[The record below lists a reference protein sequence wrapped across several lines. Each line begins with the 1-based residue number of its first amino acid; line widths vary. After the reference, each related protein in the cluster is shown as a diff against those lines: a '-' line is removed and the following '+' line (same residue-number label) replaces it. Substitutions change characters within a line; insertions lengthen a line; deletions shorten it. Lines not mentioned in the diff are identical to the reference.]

1 MSPVRHHRPR
11 RLTAAITAAL
21 AVTAGTLAA
30 APAALATT
38 TVVSAPS
45 ATAEVIPFPLGSE
58 IVSAGAT
65 GFLSRNTAGE
75 YRWTRLADG
84 TSTVVA
90 SQAPVLAG
98 ASDVLVTTTGDRVL
112 RVQDMATGAAPADI
126 DLKALADGT
135 HTAFGAVGAT
145 VLTSVTTPAGAV
157 ELHLVGSAADGAVSN
172 RSVTGLPAGA
182 GSFTLASAAPGTAL
196 VGFRADGTSRFAV
209 IDLATNAATETYE
222 NPRPSADSPLAA
234 LSATHVAW
242 VESLGTNDGKA
253 VVVTDRTTGAAQRF
267 FASSSKG
274 VEIGLTG
281 SWLVHGTH
289 RNGQSA
295 FEAKSLATDPAKQ
308 VLAHATSLA
317 TAPDGTLLVR
327 GGSLT
332 EGEGEGLYR
341 VAADGDGDITRQLVA
356 RTGEPTEV
364 ALKGHNIPQVLDLDK
379 NQGVVP
385 FTIDVS
391 RAASVDL
398 RLSPGD
404 SPVCGDYWSSAWSGS
419 GSTAGPGSVTMTWDG
434 SYAYPDGGE
443 FSYGPAENGTWTWC
457 ITMHPADGVGPS
469 VERKGTFTVAHK
481 PHPHDFGD
489 NGSPDPLIVDG
500 AGALRSLDGDYDPSS
515 GRVGWSSSRQA
526 VRGAGWN
533 IYDRFTVPGNLGGN
547 AEPDVVTRD
556 RSGGLWLYP
565 STGNDAQLGN
575 RKKIGTNWG
584 VYDKIN
590 GTADMTGD
598 GRPDLL
604 ATDRSGDLW
613 LYPGTGNIDA
623 PLGDRRRIG
632 GGWGVYNQ
640 IAATGNVAGAPAGDL
655 VARDAAGVL
664 WLYLGKGDGTF
675 ASRVRIGG
683 GWNAYT
689 RFTAVGD
696 VTRDGRGDL
705 LVSYPDAEAWG
716 GESGYVYE
724 STGDWRAPFKPRREA
739 FTPGDRGDI
748 AVF

>member
-1 MSPVRHHRPR
+1 MRHAPSR
-11 RLTAAITAAL
+11 RLTAAIIAAL

-30 APAALATT
+30 APGALAATAA
-38 TVVSAPS
+38 VSAPS
-45 ATAEVIPFPLGSE
+45 AAAGEVIPFPLGSE

-65 GFLSRNTAGE
+65 GFLSSNAAGE

-84 TSTVVA
+84 SSTVVA

-112 RVQDMATGAAPADI
+112 RVQDMATGAAPVEI

-157 ELHLVGSAADGAVSN
+157 ELHLVASAADGAVSN

-196 VGFRADGTSRFAV
+196 VGFQADGKSRFAV

-222 NPRPSADSPLAA
+222 SPRPSALSPFAA
-234 LSATHVAW
+234 VSATHVAW
-242 VESLGTNDGKA
+242 VESQYASQDEA
-253 VVVTDRTTGAAQRF
+253 VVVTNRATGAVQRF
-267 FASSSKG
+267 TARSVRG
-274 VEIGLTG
+274 VRIGLTG
-281 SWLVHGTH
+281 SWLVHRTY

-295 FEAKSLATDPAKQ
+295 FDAKSLGTEPAKQ
-308 VLAHATSLA
+308 LLAHATSVA

-332 EGEGEGLYR
+332 MGEGEGLYR
-341 VAADGDGDITRQLVA
+341 IAADSDGGITRQLVA

-364 ALKGHNIPQVLDLDK
+364 VLKGHNIPQVLDLDK
-379 NQGVVP
+379 NRGVVP
-385 FTIDVS
+385 FTFEVS
-391 RAASVDL
+391 KAASADFYL
-398 RLSPGD
+398 RPGD
-404 SPVCGDYWSSAWSGS
+404 LPDCGEYWTSAWSGN
-419 GSTAGPGSVTMTWDG
+419 GSTDGAGSLTMTWDG
-434 SYAYPDGGE
+434 RFDYPHGGE
-443 FSYGPAENGTWTWC
+443 FSSGTAANGTWTWC
-457 ITMHPADGVGPS
+457 VNISPHDGAGPS
-469 VERKGTFTVAHK
+469 VQQRGTFTVTRK
-481 PHPHDFGD
+481 PHPHDFSD
-489 NGSPDPLIVDG
+489 NGSPDAFIVDG
-500 AGALRSLDGDYDPSS
+500 AGALESWDGDYSPSQ
-515 GRVGWSSSRQA
+515 GWVGWHSSTQSVSRS
-526 VRGAGWN
+526 GWN
-533 IYDRFTVPGNLGGN
+533 VYDRFTIPGNLGGN

-556 RSGGLWLYP
+556 RSGGLWLHP
-565 STGNDAQLGN
+565 STGNDVQLGN

-598 GRPDLL
+598 GKPDLL
-604 ATDRSGDLW
+604 ATDKSGNLW

-623 PLGDRRRIG
+623 PLGDRRKIG

-640 IAATGNVAGAPAGDL
+640 IATTGNIAGAPAGDL

-683 GWNAYT
+683 GWNEYT
-689 RFTAVGD
+689 RFTALGD

-705 LVSYPDAEAWG
+705 LVSYPDAKEYDGEG
-716 GESGYVYE
+716 GYLYE

-739 FTPGDRGDI
+739 ITPGGRGDV